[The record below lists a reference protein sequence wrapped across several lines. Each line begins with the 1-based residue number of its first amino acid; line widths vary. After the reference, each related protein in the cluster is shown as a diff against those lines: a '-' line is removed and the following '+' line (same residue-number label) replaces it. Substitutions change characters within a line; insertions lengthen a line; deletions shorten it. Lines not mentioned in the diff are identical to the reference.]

1 MTAMDFFGHNMA
13 ILSFKLE
20 SNNITQEEF
29 NVELYN
35 LFQQAKE
42 LEKQQIIESYSIGF
56 NDGCSYMFDG
66 KTEYKDLEEYYNE
79 TYGGQN
85 NEQ

>member
-1 MTAMDFFGHNMA
+1 MSNKQMTALDFFGHNMA

-42 LEKQQIIESYSIGF
+42 MEKQEIMDAFF
-56 NDGCSYMFDG
+56 NGDSFEGRATSKDFDQ
-66 KTEYKDLEEYYNE
+66 YYTE
-79 TYGGQN
+79 TYGGQD

>member
-1 MTAMDFFGHNMA
+1 MDFFGHNMA

-42 LEKQQIIESYSIGF
+42 KEKQQIKNAISIGF
-56 NDGCSYMFDG
+56 DEGCVYANNGLNKFGSA
-66 KTEYKDLEEYYNE
+66 EQYYTE

-85 NEQ
+85 NER

>member
-1 MTAMDFFGHNMA
+1 MSNKQMTAVDFLGHNMA

-42 LEKQQIIESYSIGF
+42 KEKQQIIDSLHYFGIE
-56 NDGCSYMFDG
+56 NAQD
-66 KTEYKDLEEYYNE
+66 YYNE
-79 TYGGQN
+79 TYGG
-85 NEQ
+85 

>member
-1 MTAMDFFGHNMA
+1 MSNKQMTAVDFLGHNMA

-29 NVELYN
+29 NIELYN

-42 LEKQQIIESYSIGF
+42 MENNLYICNKCKSQINEKETMQQVQDSKKS
-56 NDGCSYMFDG
+56 D
-66 KTEYKDLEEYYNE
+66 
-79 TYGGQN
+79 
-85 NEQ
+85 

>member
-1 MTAMDFFGHNMA
+1 MSNKQMTAMDFFGHNMA

-42 LEKQQIIESYSIGF
+42 LEKQQIIDALHYFGIENSQ
-56 NDGCSYMFDG
+56 
-66 KTEYKDLEEYYNE
+66 EYYTE

-85 NEQ
+85 NE